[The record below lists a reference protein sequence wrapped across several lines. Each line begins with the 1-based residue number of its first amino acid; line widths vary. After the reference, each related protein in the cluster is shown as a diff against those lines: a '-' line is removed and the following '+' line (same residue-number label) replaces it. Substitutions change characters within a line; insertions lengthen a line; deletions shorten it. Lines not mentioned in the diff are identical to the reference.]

1 MTLRIYLA
9 VGLSLALPH
18 SSLAVAGWSNALTH
32 PIHSRSIRDIVVRD
46 RSVSDHSLQNQAQWH
61 RARQAASNVEDPN
74 KGTAALK
81 DRVANAAAVTLSSVR
96 KVEST
101 ALAEHK
107 GATRASVRITSD
119 SGGAIGAYLQRFESL
134 RRSGENV
141 IIDGP
146 CLSACTLV
154 LGTIPRDHLCV
165 TSRARLGF
173 HTAWRFNVSGLPV
186 VSPDGTELLMSNYP
200 AQIRDWIYRR
210 GGLSP
215 HLMYLT
221 SRELASMYPTCQEEN
236 HSVIAQQNFGPAHGL
251 SRPLSPNFASSRE
264 ARRKRLQ
271 S

>member
-9 VGLSLALPH
+9 AGISLALLH
-18 SSLAVAGWSNALTH
+18 SSSAVAGHSNARTH

-46 RSVSDHSLQNQAQWH
+46 RSVGDHSLQNQAQWH
-61 RARQAASNVEDPN
+61 RARQAIG
-74 KGTAALK
+74 KG
-81 DRVANAAAVTLSSVR
+81 RVANATAVTLSSVR
-96 KVEST
+96 NVKST
-101 ALAEHK
+101 ALAETK
-107 GATRASVRITSD
+107 GATWASVRITSD

-173 HTAWRFNVSGLPV
+173 HTAWRFNESGLPV

-200 AQIRDWIYRR
+200 APIRDWIYRR

-221 SRELASMYPTCQEEN
+221 GRELASMYPACQEED
-236 HSVIAQQNFGPAHGL
+236 HSVIAQQNSGPAHAL
-251 SRPLSPNFASSRE
+251 SRPLSPNFASSRK
-264 ARRKRLQ
+264 ARRKPLQ